1 MPKPKLKTYLV
12 DFRIDV
18 LTNMEIEAESLE
30 TALQKAQEFKLAD
43 VVELPGDYIDG
54 DGVTVRGVYEL

>member
-30 TALQKAQEFKLAD
+30 NALQKARAYDVKD
-43 VVELPGDYIDG
+43 VVELPGDYIEG